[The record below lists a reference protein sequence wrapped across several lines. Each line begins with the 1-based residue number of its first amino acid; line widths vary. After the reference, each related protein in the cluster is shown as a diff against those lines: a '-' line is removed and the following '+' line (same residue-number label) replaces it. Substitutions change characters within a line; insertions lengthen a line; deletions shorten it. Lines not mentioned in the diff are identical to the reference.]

1 MSRSALLLSASVMAL
16 FVRTAQASGLLAVL
30 VGSDHATP
38 AVLEAMQRAAE
49 AALAP
54 RITLTWRTSQDLEG
68 TAVSTDLA
76 IIRLRGEC
84 RPRGGLQSWNPP
96 SSTDAK
102 PLGQTYISDGHVLP
116 IADILCDTVWK
127 LVGPDLR
134 GASARERDELLGRA
148 LGRVVAHELYHI
160 TLQTTAHTQEGLTRP
175 SLRSTDLL
183 SEPDTPESLEQPLD
197 SGR

>member
-1 MSRSALLLSASVMAL
+1 MLRSALLLSASVMAL
-16 FVRTAQASGLLAVL
+16 FVSTAQASGLVAVL

-38 AVLEAMQRAAE
+38 AVLEAMERTAE

-54 RITLTWRTSQDLEG
+54 GITLTWKTSQDLEG
-68 TAVSTDLA
+68 TAVSSDLA
-76 IIRLRGEC
+76 IIRLRGQC
-84 RPRGGLQSWNPP
+84 RPQGGLQSWDAP
-96 SSTDAK
+96 SSTDGK
-102 PLGQTYISDGHVLP
+102 PLGQTHISDGRVLP

-148 LGRVVAHELYHI
+148 LGRVIVHELYHI
-160 TLQTTAHTQEGLTRP
+160 VLRTTAHTQEGLTRP

-183 SEPDTPESLEQPLD
+183 SEPDTTESLDQPLD